1 MIYFLIG
8 LVVGV
13 SIGALVMQIL
23 QPHYIGTLIV
33 DKTDPAGKTF
43 LYLDLERKPEDVG
56 KEKYVSM
63 KVKEADYFAS

>member
-13 SIGALVMQIL
+13 SVGALVMQIL

-33 DKTDPAGKTF
+33 DKTDPGGKTF

-63 KVKEADYFAS
+63 KVKEANYFAS

>member
-1 MIYFLIG
+1 MIYF
-8 LVVGV
+8 VVGLIV
-13 SIGALVMQIL
+13 GISVGALVMQIL

-33 DKTDPAGKTF
+33 DKTDPGGKTF